1 MSETYR
7 MEAET
12 TEHAPA
18 IGTRLV
24 VLMYDGAIGALSKAL
39 AAIEAGDLQGR
50 CRAINM
56 AMDILAQLCSALDFE
71 HGGEIAGNLGNLYR
85 YMIARLV
92 RANLMNDPEPARHV
106 LRLLESLYVAWRKLD
121 EQVSEEFVAQRRS
134 VATLPAMRAVG

>member
-1 MSETYR
+1 

-50 CRAINM
+50 CHAINM

-106 LRLLESLYVAWRKLD
+106 LRLLESLYAAWRKLD
-121 EQVSEEFVAQRRS
+121 EQVSEELVAQRRS
-134 VATLPAMRAVG
+134 VAALPAMRAVG